1 MLFPTFEEV
10 LHQHK
15 KIIERTGGTQGL
27 RDAGALKSSLTQPQ
41 MSFDGEELYPTI
53 AEKAAILGFSIILNH
68 PFLDGNKRIGYV
80 VMEVFLVI
88 NGHELLLEIDEQ
100 EAVIL
105 KVAAGEMNKET
116 FTDWVKT
123 KIVQLSN

>member
-15 KIIERTGGTQGL
+15 KIIERTGGAQGL

-105 KVAAGEMNKET
+105 KVAAGEMNRET